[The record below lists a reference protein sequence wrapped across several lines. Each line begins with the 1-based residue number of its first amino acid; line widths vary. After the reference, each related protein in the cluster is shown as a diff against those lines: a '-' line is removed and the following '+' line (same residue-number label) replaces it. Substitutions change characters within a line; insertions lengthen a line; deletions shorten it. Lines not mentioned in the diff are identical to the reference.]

1 VAVAKGCGYSSSWCI
16 VQSTPLPTFSMSDRD
31 FSACEDVGAS
41 FSMNRAALPDG
52 LRVGKGCGKRDGPS
66 IPEPRLV
73 FTAQREAKGQVRLT
87 FASGPGRPE
96 YVD

>member
-1 VAVAKGCGYSSSWCI
+1 MAVAKGCGYSSSWCI

-66 IPEPRLV
+66 RTRLV
-73 FTAQREAKGQVRLT
+73 FTAQVKPRGK
-87 FASGPGRPE
+87 F
-96 YVD
+96 D

>member
-1 VAVAKGCGYSSSWCI
+1 

-52 LRVGKGCGKRDGPS
+52 LRVGNDETWCPWREGTTR
-66 IPEPRLV
+66 IPP
-73 FTAQREAKGQVRLT
+73 
-87 FASGPGRPE
+87 ASSLSMC
-96 YVD
+96 

>member
-1 VAVAKGCGYSSSWCI
+1 
-16 VQSTPLPTFSMSDRD
+16 MSDRD

-66 IPEPRLV
+66 RTRLVSLV
-73 FTAQREAKGQVRLT
+73 FTAQVKPRGK
-87 FASGPGRPE
+87 F
-96 YVD
+96 D